1 MTGFNAGAY
10 AVASGLAVRRDGR
23 IVAGGY
29 AAPCT
34 HFALAGCTAR
44 GRLDPRYTSRGV
56 LDRSFGQGGKVVS
69 LRGSDGDA
77 AAVAIQRDGRIVAA
91 GRADSEVAVAR

>member
-1 MTGFNAGAY
+1 MARP
-10 AVASGLAVRRDGR
+10 LALQPDGKVV
-23 IVAGGY
+23 VAGVSAGG
-29 AAPCT
+29 
-34 HFALAGCTAR
+34 FALA
-44 GRLDPRYTSRGV
+44 RYTSRGV